1 MKNILKGAALF
12 LAVLMMGSVL
22 YLSLFGDTTYAAV
35 SVGSSQSP
43 IEVEVRKNGD
53 IKKILDPSGSID
65 PKDWE
70 GKKMETFIPILV
82 EHSNNSSGSEINISS
97 TYPKEDQ
104 GILKRIVAEIQKN
117 SKKTGVIL
125 LDGDLK
131 EYKEAKDKNE
141 SLNSYLVKSET
152 FYVWND
158 EDARN
163 KTPEEKR
170 SQLGS
175 KAFYYQTNDDLNRR
189 NELKKQKEKQIAEK
203 KRAEEEKKA
212 AEKKAAE
219 EKAAQ
224 EQRRAQQK
232 QENDN
237 NSRRAAPAPIKRQ
250 PSAPSVPRR
259 QQTQRRAPQQN
270 RRQVQ
275 SYDYD
280 DDDDDDDDDWDD

>member
-12 LAVLMMGSVL
+12 LAVLMMESVL

-117 SKKTGVIL
+117 SKKQ
-125 LDGDLK
+125 
-131 EYKEAKDKNE
+131 E
-141 SLNSYLVKSET
+141 SFS
-152 FYVWND
+152 WM
-158 EDARN
+158 
-163 KTPEEKR
+163 
-170 SQLGS
+170 G
-175 KAFYYQTNDDLNRR
+175 
-189 NELKKQKEKQIAEK
+189 I
-203 KRAEEEKKA
+203 
-212 AEKKAAE
+212 
-219 EKAAQ
+219 
-224 EQRRAQQK
+224 
-232 QENDN
+232 
-237 NSRRAAPAPIKRQ
+237 
-250 PSAPSVPRR
+250 
-259 QQTQRRAPQQN
+259 
-270 RRQVQ
+270 
-275 SYDYD
+275 
-280 DDDDDDDDDWDD
+280 

>member
-1 MKNILKGAALF
+1 
-12 LAVLMMGSVL
+12 
-22 YLSLFGDTTYAAV
+22 
-35 SVGSSQSP
+35 
-43 IEVEVRKNGD
+43 
-53 IKKILDPSGSID
+53 
-65 PKDWE
+65 
-70 GKKMETFIPILV
+70 METFIPILV

-189 NELKKQKEKQIAEK
+189 NELKKQKEKQIAK
-203 KRAEEEKKA
+203 
-212 AEKKAAE
+212 KKAAE

>member
-1 MKNILKGAALF
+1 
-12 LAVLMMGSVL
+12 
-22 YLSLFGDTTYAAV
+22 
-35 SVGSSQSP
+35 
-43 IEVEVRKNGD
+43 
-53 IKKILDPSGSID
+53 
-65 PKDWE
+65 
-70 GKKMETFIPILV
+70 METFIPILV
-82 EHSNNSSGSEINISS
+82 EHSNNSSGSEIIISS

-152 FYVWND
+152 IYVWND

-212 AEKKAAE
+212 AEKRPLKKKQPKNSE
-219 EKAAQ
+219 EHNRSKRMTTTQ
-224 EQRRAQQK
+224 EELPLHLLKDSPLLLQFQDA
-232 QENDN
+232 
-237 NSRRAAPAPIKRQ
+237 SRHKDAPLSKTEGKFKVTIMTTMMTMMMTTGMTK
-250 PSAPSVPRR
+250 
-259 QQTQRRAPQQN
+259 N
-270 RRQVQ
+270 RF
-275 SYDYD
+275 
-280 DDDDDDDDDWDD
+280 

>member
-82 EHSNNSSGSEINISS
+82 EHSNNSSGSEIIISS

-189 NELKKQKEKQIAEK
+189 NELKKKRRKLLK
-203 KRAEEEKKA
+203 KRPLKKKQPKNSEEHNRSKRMTTTQ
-212 AEKKAAE
+212 E
-219 EKAAQ
+219 ELPLLLLKDSPLLLQFQDA
-224 EQRRAQQK
+224 
-232 QENDN
+232 
-237 NSRRAAPAPIKRQ
+237 SRHKDAPLSKTEGKFK
-250 PSAPSVPRR
+250 V
-259 QQTQRRAPQQN
+259 TMMTMMMTTGMTKN
-270 RRQVQ
+270 RF
-275 SYDYD
+275 
-280 DDDDDDDDDWDD
+280 